1 MSRRFAFACLVA
13 LLLTACTPV
22 EDEPD
27 SAAAGMSGQVM
38 NDVPAEI
45 RPEHHY
51 LFYLHGQII
60 EDQGVR
66 PEHPEFGVY
75 EYQAVLDALAA
86 EGFEVISEP
95 RPPRTDGKAY
105 AEKVVKQIERLLSAG
120 VPAERVAV
128 VGFSKGGGIA
138 VAVASMLGN
147 ESVRFAFLG
156 TCATRITNRPQLELK
171 GRILSIYEAS
181 DPIAGSCEEMFS
193 ESVVV
198 PEFRELKVRLGGG
211 HGAFYRPASEWIG
224 PVVAWLRGESL

>member
-1 MSRRFAFACLVA
+1 MRRQLAVAGFIA
-13 LLLTACTPV
+13 LLLAACTPA
-22 EDEPD
+22 EEQPGP
-27 SAAAGMSGQVM
+27 AAAEVSGNVM
-38 NDVPAEI
+38 NDVPDEI
-45 RPEHHY
+45 RPERRY

-66 PEHPEFGVY
+66 PEHPKFGVY
-75 EYQAVLDALAA
+75 EYEAVLDALAA

-95 RPPRTDGKAY
+95 RPPRTDGEAY

-120 VPAERVAV
+120 VPAERISV

-156 TCATRITNRPQLELK
+156 TCATRIKDRPHLELR

-193 ESVVV
+193 ESVIA
-198 PEFRELKVRLGGG
+198 PEFRELEIRLGGG
-211 HGAFYRPASEWIG
+211 HGAFYRPAPEWIG
-224 PVVAWLRGESL
+224 PVAAWVRGESL